1 MAPKSFIWRL
11 VPKNDF
17 ADTLIG
23 KYNHL
28 TRPCG
33 ANKISPFCFI
43 QIASLESDISNFA
56 TPSEADLIEVEH
68 LVKSYGQARAVND
81 ISFNVEKGEI
91 LGFLGPN
98 GAGKTTTMRILT
110 GYLPATGGT
119 ARVAGFDVFEQSMEV
134 RKRIGYLPETPP
146 LYPDMTVS
154 AYLTFV
160 AEIKGVPAAEIP
172 NRVDEAMRM
181 ATVAERKDE
190 LIKRLSR
197 GFKQRVGIAQ
207 AIVHNPDVIILD
219 EPTVGLDPNQIKE
232 VRRLIKNLAGQHTI
246 ILSTHILPEVEM
258 TCDRVVIINKGRIV
272 AVDTTQ
278 NLTMQLKG
286 GERVRLQVRGSAES
300 LRDSVASIEGVKSVE
315 ITSDADNLVNAEVE
329 SERGA
334 DLRAQIASRIV
345 NKGFDLLEMRAV
357 NLSLEDI
364 FMQLTTEELAEGRTE
379 ANGEATA
386 EEEAQ
391 EAVAQTV
398 AS

>member
-1 MAPKSFIWRL
+1 M
-11 VPKNDF
+11 
-17 ADTLIG
+17 
-23 KYNHL
+23 
-28 TRPCG
+28 
-33 ANKISPFCFI
+33 
-43 QIASLESDISNFA
+43 
-56 TPSEADLIEVEH
+56 IEVEH

-81 ISFNVEKGEI
+81 ISFKVEKGEI

-119 ARVAGFDVFEQSMEV
+119 ARIAGFDVFEQSMEV

-154 AYLTFV
+154 DYLTFV
-160 AEIKGVPAAEIP
+160 ARIKGVATADIP
-172 NRVDEAMRM
+172 NRVAEAMRM
-181 ATVAERKDE
+181 ATLTERKDE

-232 VRRLIKNLAGQHTI
+232 VRGLIKNLAGQHTI

-258 TCDRVVIINKGRIV
+258 TCDRVVIINKGRI
-272 AVDTTQ
+272 AAIDTTE

-286 GERVRLQVRGSAES
+286 GERVRLQVKGSAES
-300 LRDSVASIEGVKSVE
+300 LRETLASIEGVINVE
-315 ITSDADNLVNAEVE
+315 VNPGEDSLINADVE
-329 SERGA
+329 SESGT
-334 DLRAQIASRIV
+334 DLRARIASRV
-345 NKGFDLLEMRAV
+345 VGGGFDLLEMRAV

-364 FMQLTTEELAEGRTE
+364 FMQLTTEEKAGEKAEVI
-379 ANGEATA
+379 A
-386 EEEAQ
+386 EEKAE
-391 EAVAQTV
+391 EVAEEKAEEV
-398 AS
+398 AEEKAASHSEISG

>member
-1 MAPKSFIWRL
+1 M
-11 VPKNDF
+11 
-17 ADTLIG
+17 
-23 KYNHL
+23 
-28 TRPCG
+28 
-33 ANKISPFCFI
+33 
-43 QIASLESDISNFA
+43 
-56 TPSEADLIEVEH
+56 IEVEH

-81 ISFNVEKGEI
+81 ISFKVEKGEI

-119 ARVAGFDVFEQSMEV
+119 ARIAGFDVFEQSMEV

-146 LYPDMTVS
+146 LYPDMTVLD
-154 AYLTFV
+154 YLTFV
-160 AEIKGVPAAEIP
+160 ARIKGVPTAEIQ
-172 NRVDEAMRM
+172 NRVAEAMKL

-232 VRRLIKNLAGQHTI
+232 VRGLIKNLAGQHTI

-278 NLTMQLKG
+278 NLTTQFKG
-286 GERVRLQVRGSAES
+286 GERVRLQVKGSAEE
-300 LRDSVASIEGVKSVE
+300 LRNSVASIGGVRSVE
-315 ITSDADNLVNAEVE
+315 IKSSEDSLVTAEIE

-334 DLRAQIASRIV
+334 DLRAQIALRV
-345 NKGFDLLEMRAV
+345 VGKGFDLLELRAV
-357 NLSLEDI
+357 KLSLEDI
-364 FMQLTTEELAEGRTE
+364 FMQLTIEEQAEGRTE
-379 ANGEATA
+379 AKGETETEETA
-386 EEEAQ
+386 EEAIAEKA
-391 EAVAQTV
+391 AM
-398 AS
+398 

>member
-1 MAPKSFIWRL
+1 MGSRKRPYGRP
-11 VPKNDF
+11 VR
-17 ADTLIG
+17 
-23 KYNHL
+23 KYGLL
-28 TRPCG
+28 TRPYG

-81 ISFNVEKGEI
+81 ISFKVDKGEI

-119 ARVAGFDVFEQSMEV
+119 ARIAGFDVFEQSMEV

-146 LYPDMTVS
+146 LYPEMTVS

-160 AEIKGVPAAEIP
+160 AQIKGVPAAEIP
-172 NRVDEAMRM
+172 NRVAEAMKM

-232 VRRLIKNLAGQHTI
+232 VRSLIKNLAGQHTI

-272 AVDTTQ
+272 AVDTTE
-278 NLTMQLKG
+278 NLTTQLKG
-286 GERVRLQVRGSAES
+286 GERVRLQVRGSAEG
-300 LRDSVASIEGVKSVE
+300 LRESVVSIGGVKSVMVTPGAGDLVTAE
-315 ITSDADNLVNAEVE
+315 IESDT
-329 SERGA
+329 
-334 DLRAQIASRIV
+334 DLRAQIASRVV

-364 FMQLTTEELAEGRTE
+364 FMQLTTEEQAEGRTE
-379 ANGEATA
+379 AKGAAKA
-386 EEEAQ
+386 EEKAR
-391 EAVAQTV
+391 EAVAETV